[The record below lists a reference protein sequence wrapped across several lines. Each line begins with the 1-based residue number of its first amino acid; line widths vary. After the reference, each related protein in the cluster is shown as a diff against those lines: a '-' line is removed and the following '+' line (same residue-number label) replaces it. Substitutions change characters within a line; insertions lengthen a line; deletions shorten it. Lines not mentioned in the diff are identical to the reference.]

1 MKKEQIYIGD
11 IKRCTIHDPFYEIH
25 TTGIFAY
32 AETGVKYEG
41 DIIKKNAILVK
52 DDNDMFIDIEMLN
65 SVLNYVKLYKDKWLM
80 STDLYTTGIY
90 TKLSV
95 LLMRTIPSSVD
106 GLFVDKKTLKPY
118 FYNFE
123 KEEKI
128 SARQL
133 RKNYLCNKNSNRNV

>member
-11 IKRCTIHDPFYEIH
+11 IKKCTVHDHFHEIH

-32 AETGVKYEG
+32 AETGVRFEG
-41 DIIKKNAILVK
+41 DIVKKNAILVK
-52 DDNDMFIDIEMLN
+52 DDNDMFIDIETLN

-80 STDLYTTGIY
+80 STDLYTTGVY
-90 TKLSV
+90 TKLSG

-106 GLFVDKKTLKPY
+106 SLFVDKKTLKPY

-133 RKNYLCNKNSNRNV
+133 RKNCLGNKNKSL